1 MLDCRWVP
9 GERRLLAHRPCGSC
23 RRPRAPVR
31 EERAAPLAP
40 RSEPPA
46 ATLSGGLRPGS
57 LRVHDP
63 CKQEGHGSRLG
74 FPGRRLP
81 RGPAA
86 SANVARA
93 LQVLPQQARRV
104 SAGGRGEL
112 GLDPA
117 ELGLRA
123 AGVPPPERS
132 AGGGG
137 HPAAPRFALRGSTGF
152 RPSNPWNCS
161 AGEDPLPEPFRL
173 GRRGRPGGR
182 GLQVLLFIPSI
193 GKSLR
198 GHREMLSSLWLP
210 WGMRR

>member
-1 MLDCRWVP
+1 VVP
-9 GERRLLAHRPCGSC
+9 T
-23 RRPRAPVR
+23 
-31 EERAAPLAP
+31 AAPSAP
-40 RSEPPA
+40 CSMPPA

-86 SANVARA
+86 PGNVARG
-93 LQVLPQQARRV
+93 LQVLPKKARRV

-137 HPAAPRFALRGSTGF
+137 HPAATRFVRRGSTRF
-152 RPSNPWNCS
+152 HETDPWNCS
-161 AGEDPLPEPFRL
+161 AGEASLPEPSRTEL
-173 GRRGRPGGR
+173 PERPGARGRRCCPLFLTRRWRCVRGPGGGCRGAGRPSGAG
-182 GLQVLLFIPSI
+182 
-193 GKSLR
+193 
-198 GHREMLSSLWLP
+198 
-210 WGMRR
+210 